1 MTFRRITDPS
11 FSMPNIPED
20 SNATVTT
27 ANVCTTNVLYVFLY
41 RTGNIDTTKASI
53 VDWIRLNDLWLEMAM
68 DEEET
73 QKNGMVLIIDLG
85 GLPLRL
91 FKFLC
96 PKATIISALKEEVIL
111 DCKLPNC
118 DWVSHSLSD

>member
-1 MTFRRITDPS
+1 
-11 FSMPNIPED
+11 MPNIPEV

-27 ANVCTTNVLYVFLY
+27 ATACTNNVLYISLY
-41 RTGNIDTTKASI
+41 WTDNIDTTKASI
-53 VDWIRLNDLWLEMAM
+53 VDCIRLNDLWIELAM

-73 QKNGMVLIIDLG
+73 QKNGMALIIDVG
-85 GLPLRL
+85 GFPLRL
-91 FKFLC
+91 FKFLS

-118 DWVSHSLSD
+118 GCVCHSLSD

>member
-1 MTFRRITDPS
+1 
-11 FSMPNIPED
+11 MPKIPED
-20 SNATVTT
+20 NNATVIT
-27 ANVCTTNVLYVFLY
+27 ANACTTNVLYASLFG
-41 RTGNIDTTKASI
+41 TGNIDTTKVSI
-53 VDWIRLNDLWLEMAM
+53 VDCIRLNDLWIELAM

-85 GLPLRL
+85 GFPLRL
-91 FKFLC
+91 FKFLS
-96 PKATIISALKEEVIL
+96 PKATIISALKEEVTL